1 MTPAGALY
9 GIADVDA
16 LLGGAPS
23 GIDPARVAA
32 AAAAMARGGASW
44 VQLRAKRLD
53 DDDLLACAR
62 ACRDALPA
70 GRAAFWVDDRPDVAA
85 MVGADGVHVG
95 QDDLPPWAVRRVAGP
110 GCRIGR
116 STHDREQVLEAAADP
131 EVDVIAVGPVYATTG
146 KASPD
151 PVVGLDLVRWARER
165 TEKTLVAIGGID
177 AGRLPEVLAA
187 GADSGAVLG
196 ALCRPADG
204 DASEESIE
212 RAARRLV
219 RGTRAGA
226 ATVTG
231 EERSA

>member
-16 LLGGAPS
+16 LFGGAPS
-23 GIDPARVAA
+23 GIDPARVAR

-44 VQLRAKRLD
+44 IQLRAKRLD
-53 DDDLLACAR
+53 DDDLLRCAR

-70 GRAAFWVDDRPDVAA
+70 GGAAFWVDDRPDVAA

-187 GADSGAVLG
+187 GADSAAVLG
-196 ALCRPADG
+196 ALCRPAGGDG
-204 DASEESIE
+204 SEESIE

-219 RGTRAGA
+219 SFAP